1 MCCRWLLGLLLL
13 FVGQTGRAEE
23 LKIRDVFKQ
32 MPVSVMPYLSENNR
46 LDFIDFIDSDMKAI
60 VKNRL
65 GGSSEMVS
73 LTDSTLSIRMSSS
86 LQVDLLLLKVEGHD
100 TRHQIICLIETFGS
114 DSLSLESN
122 VRFFN
127 LSWESLNEPPL
138 LSESF
143 KNIIS
148 MKKVQTILKKDDEIL
163 KKN

>member
-1 MCCRWLLGLLLL
+1 
-13 FVGQTGRAEE
+13 
-23 LKIRDVFKQ
+23 

-143 KNIIS
+143 KNTIS

>member
-1 MCCRWLLGLLLL
+1 
-13 FVGQTGRAEE
+13 
-23 LKIRDVFKQ
+23 

>member
-60 VKNRL
+60 VRNRL
-65 GGSSEMVS
+65 GGSSEMIS

-86 LQVDLLLLKVEGHD
+86 L
-100 TRHQIICLIETFGS
+100 
-114 DSLSLESN
+114 
-122 VRFFN
+122 
-127 LSWESLNEPPL
+127 
-138 LSESF
+138 
-143 KNIIS
+143 
-148 MKKVQTILKKDDEIL
+148 
-163 KKN
+163 

>member
-1 MCCRWLLGLLLL
+1 
-13 FVGQTGRAEE
+13 
-23 LKIRDVFKQ
+23 
-32 MPVSVMPYLSENNR
+32 
-46 LDFIDFIDSDMKAI
+46 
-60 VKNRL
+60 
-65 GGSSEMVS
+65 MVS

-100 TRHQIICLIETFGS
+100 TRHLIICLIETFGS